1 MKIKKR
7 IAPQQTIS
15 LRKSRHYIYYQLNHS
30 HRNLREIE
38 PKDINKRK
46 HYMSDQVIPL
56 IIISLILLPGCAT
69 NKIHIAE
76 NVKTDNK
83 GNIVFMGY
91 DIVIPDTRI
100 TNIHIQCS
108 SNNIKKNKRCF
119 NIPITPGK
127 TTYKGASTY
136 KMDFGEY
143 KIDSIVFEI
152 KTGKKTTQLTNGT
165 ILTTNLTDTISINA
179 DSDKK
184 FIVSKIISPYVG
196 RLYTDID
203 QDRVSHIFADK
214 KSGGKMD
221 ISEII
226 NGLKLKFS
234 NKFPE
239 DLLLEKESVRHAL
252 KRHINFPPDRNSSNE
267 SYNQS
272 IKCDDTQGFFM
283 KKTSCKIR
291 GSKKSYDDSSL
302 SREYSFS
309 FSSSGF

>member
-1 MKIKKR
+1 M
-7 IAPQQTIS
+7 
-15 LRKSRHYIYYQLNHS
+15 
-30 HRNLREIE
+30 
-38 PKDINKRK
+38 
-46 HYMSDQVIPL
+46 
-56 IIISLILLPGCAT
+56 ISLILLSGCAV

-76 NVKTDNK
+76 DVKADDK

-100 TNIHIQCS
+100 INIHIQCS
-108 SNNIKKNKRCF
+108 SSNIENNKHKRCF
-119 NIPITPGK
+119 TIPVTPGK
-127 TTYKGASTY
+127 TTYKGASAY

-143 KIDSIVFEI
+143 KIDSIVFQI
-152 KTGKKTTQLTNGT
+152 KTGRKTTKLTNGG

-179 DSDKK
+179 ASDKK
-184 FIVSKIISPYVG
+184 FIVSKKVSPYVG

-203 QDRVSHIFADK
+203 QNRVSHIFADK
-214 KSGGKMD
+214 KSGGKID
-221 ISEII
+221 ISEIV

-239 DLLLEKESVRHAL
+239 DILLEKEGVRHAL

-267 SYNQS
+267 SYNPS
-272 IKCDDTQGFFM
+272 IKCYDTQGFLM

-291 GSKKSYDDSSL
+291 GEKKSYNNLSL

-309 FSSSGF
+309 FSSSSF